1 MSVTPPSHEPPSA
14 VRLQRRWLEQHIP
27 HQGRMC
33 LLDEVLGWDLT
44 RIRCRASSHR
54 LADNPLRS
62 RGRLAAVAGIEYAGQ
77 AMAAHGALMAGLLG
91 TPVRT
96 GYLASV
102 RNLQLT
108 VVRLDDL
115 DTDLV
120 VRARRLA
127 GDADSALYEF
137 ALTCAERNLISGRA
151 GIVFG
156 TVDASGAGA
165 GP

>member
-1 MSVTPPSHEPPSA
+1 MSLTRPPQPPPAA
-14 VRLQRRWLEQHIP
+14 VRLQRQWLERHIP

-44 RIRCRASSHR
+44 QIVCRASSHG
-54 LADNPLRS
+54 LAGNPLREH
-62 RGRLAAVAGIEYAGQ
+62 GRLGAVAGIEYAGQ

-91 TPVRT
+91 TTART

-102 RNLQLT
+102 RNLNLSVT
-108 VVRLDDL
+108 RLDDIPGSL
-115 DTDLV
+115 E

-127 GDADSALYEF
+127 GDADTALYEF
-137 ALTCAERNLISGRA
+137 ALACAGRELITGRA

-156 TVDASGAGA
+156 EPGPA
-165 GP
+165 GPGGRA

>member
-1 MSVTPPSHEPPSA
+1 MSLNRPPAQPLAA

-44 RIRCRASSHR
+44 QIRCRTSSHR
-54 LADNPLRS
+54 RADNPLRG
-62 RGRLAAVAGIEYAGQ
+62 RGRLGAMAGIEYAGQ
-77 AMAAHGALMAGLLG
+77 AMAAHGALMTGLLG

-102 RNLQLT
+102 RNLKLAVT
-108 VVRLDDL
+108 RLDDL
-115 DTDLV
+115 LPDLE
-120 VRARRLA
+120 VRARRIA
-127 GDADSALYEF
+127 GDADTALYEF
-137 ALTCAERNLISGRA
+137 TLACAERQLVSGRA

-156 TVDASGAGA
+156 ALEPATE
-165 GP
+165 GPQP